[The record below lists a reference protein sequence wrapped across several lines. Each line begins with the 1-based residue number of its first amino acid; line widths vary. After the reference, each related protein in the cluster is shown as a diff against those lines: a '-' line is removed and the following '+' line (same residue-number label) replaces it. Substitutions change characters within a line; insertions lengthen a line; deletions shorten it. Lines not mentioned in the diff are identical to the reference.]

1 MKTIVALAAVLVL
14 ASCEKQEEAA
24 AAAAASAAHHAPSAE
39 LSKILGTAP
48 TGTPVAIHKARSTA
62 KPGETITISGK
73 IMGNASPF
81 VAGRAAFI
89 LGDPEILTP
98 CNEMPGDNCETPW
111 DACCD
116 TPEEKKQ
123 GIATIQVVDAQGRA
137 LKEPLE
143 GVGGLEK
150 LSKVTITGTVAK
162 ESSADVLLVNATAI
176 QAGK

>member
-1 MKTIVALAAVLVL
+1 MKTIVALAALLVL
-14 ASCEKQEEAA
+14 ASCESKKEAVANATA
-24 AAAAASAAHHAPSAE
+24 AQPPSAE

-48 TGTPVAIHKARSTA
+48 SGTPQAIHKVRGTA
-62 KPGETITISGK
+62 KPGETITLSGK
-73 IMGNASPF
+73 IMGSVSPF

-150 LSKVTITGTVAK
+150 LAKVTITGTVAK

>member
-1 MKTIVALAAVLVL
+1 MKTIVALAALLVL
-14 ASCEKQEEAA
+14 ASCDSKKEAVTHAA
-24 AAAAASAAHHAPSAE
+24 APQAPSAE
-39 LSKILGTAP
+39 LSKILATAP
-48 TGTPVAIHKARSTA
+48 SGTPQAIHKVRGTA
-62 KPGETITISGK
+62 KPGETITLSGK
-73 IMGNASPF
+73 IMGSVSPF

-150 LSKVTITGTVAK
+150 LAKVTITGTVAK

>member
-1 MKTIVALAAVLVL
+1 MKNILGFIIAIALT
-14 ASCEKQEEAA
+14 SCGKKPETVTTVSPAA
-24 AAAAASAAHHAPSAE
+24 APSPA
-39 LSKILGTAP
+39 LSKVLSATPA
-48 TGTPVAIHKARSTA
+48 GTPVAIHTARSTA

-89 LGDPEILTP
+89 LGDPELITP
-98 CNEMPGDNCETPW
+98 CNEMPGDTCETPW

-116 TPEEKKQ
+116 TPEKKKQ
-123 GIATIQVVDAQGRA
+123 GTATIQVVDAEGRA

-143 GVGGLEK
+143 GVGGLAN
-150 LSKVTITGTVAK
+150 LAKVTVTGTVAK
-162 ESSADVLLVNATAI
+162 ESTADLLLVNATAI

>member
-1 MKTIVALAAVLVL
+1 MKTIAALTVVFALAA
-14 ASCEKQEEAA
+14 CTEKKD
-24 AAAAASAAHHAPSAE
+24 AAASSTPAATGAAPSAE

-48 TGTPVAIHKARSTA
+48 TGTPVAIHKARGTV
-62 KPGETITISGK
+62 KPGETITLSGK

-89 LGDPEILTP
+89 LGDTEILKA
-98 CNEMPGDNCETPW
+98 CNEIPGDTCETPW

-116 TPEEKKQ
+116 TPEQKKQ
-123 GIATIQVVDAQGRA
+123 GTATIQVVDAQGRA

-150 LSKVTITGTVAK
+150 LSKVTVTGTVAK